1 MLNLNLNEMP
11 PLSFLSSGQGFAF
24 YRKEKV
30 KHEYNRLLR
39 KERKKAPVSESLYKE
54 EYPEHLKHLYVAEAE
69 KLRNEA
75 WTNRM
80 NRMKSRMKGQDKETD
95 LKPESDETGADAP
108 GQGVAAVPKASGTS
122 EPTDSLP
129 GDGEPAATP
138 GKERRVKYLS

>member
-1 MLNLNLNEMP
+1 MSP
-11 PLSFLSSGQGFAF
+11 FSCLSPGQGFAF

-39 KERKKAPVSESLYKE
+39 KERKKAPAPDSMYKE

-75 WTNRM
+75 WNNRVK
-80 NRMKSRMKGQDKETD
+80 RMKSRMKEQDKDTD
-95 LKPESDETGADAP
+95 LEPVSDVAGADA
-108 GQGVAAVPKASGTS
+108 QEKSEAAAPEAGEAS

-129 GDGEPAATP
+129 GDGQPAATP
-138 GKERRVKYLS
+138 EKERQVKCLHGVCFLLV